1 MNNITQIAQTINTQL
16 DELLIHH
23 GVSKNVFFATRF
35 FVTRKVCQLNA
46 RYLKRQENAQWDGV
60 IELYREAIGSIDAFL
75 NLYESDDIKTAQLYI
90 DPIIQMACNLTQE
103 AYGDKCLGQ
112 LDMVLRELVQIN
124 NLHTYKVMSKEINQ
138 EAANAIVAPMQRGFA
153 TAVNAELAIANA

>member
-16 DELLIHH
+16 DELLIAH

-46 RYLKRQENAQWDGV
+46 RYLKRQEDSVWDGV
-60 IELYREAIGSIDAFL
+60 IDLYREAIGSIDSFL
-75 NLYESDDIKTAQLYI
+75 NLYESDDIATAQRYI
-90 DPIIQMACNLTQE
+90 DPVIGLAAKMVQDQFGE
-103 AYGDKCLGQ
+103 ECLGQ

-124 NLHTYKVMSKEINQ
+124 NLHTYKVMTKELGQ
-138 EAANAIVAPMQRGFA
+138 EGANAIVAPMQRGFA